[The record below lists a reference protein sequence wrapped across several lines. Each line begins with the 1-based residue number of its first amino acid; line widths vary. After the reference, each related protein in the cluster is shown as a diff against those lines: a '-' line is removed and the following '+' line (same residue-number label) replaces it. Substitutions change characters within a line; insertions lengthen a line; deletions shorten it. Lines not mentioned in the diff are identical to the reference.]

1 MDTHTIRLTPVTGPD
16 FIYILTTLTF
26 FFFNP
31 LNQSLLLVKLGLEFK
46 RAPDPWAVL
55 DRATQRR
62 PEERYLYEQ
71 RSTALKLILKKKYI
85 IKKKK
90 GLRYQ
95 RIM

>member
-16 FIYILTTLTF
+16 FIHILTTLTFF

-31 LNQSLLLVKLGLEFK
+31 LNQSLLLAQLGLDFK

-62 PEERYLYEQ
+62 PEELYLHEQ
-71 RSTALKLILKKKYI
+71 RSTALKLILKKNI
-85 IKKKK
+85 IKKKD
-90 GLRYQ
+90 
-95 RIM
+95 